1 MSEQQPYKPTKKYQ
15 ATYKYAIL
23 TISLNLFIIGLFAS
37 ILYLTKNTI
46 NKLKQDIDIEL
57 VLIDTLDNNQIAKIK
72 QELKKKDYISKI
84 NYRSK
89 EKAAEIYER
98 ELGQNFTQILG
109 YNPLYNSYIVNIK
122 PAALDAENLKEIKSD
137 FLIIK
142 GIKDVSYSEPVSN
155 FVSTTVK
162 PAFITISILSIILL
176 LIAFSVIDTTIRLK
190 MYSQRYAIRTMQ
202 LIGSTNWFIIKPYI
216 QNALK
221 AGAISVLLCIVFL
234 TMLVGFGIYKYNIIL
249 NNNDIVFFILLAITL
264 IIISLL
270 ISTIST
276 YFAVRK
282 YLNLNLDELV

>member
-57 VLIDTLDNNQIAKIK
+57 VLIDTLENNQIAKIK

-155 FVSTTVK
+155 FVSTTIK

>member
-57 VLIDTLDNNQIAKIK
+57 VLIDTLENNQIAKIK